1 MKTAKVLTVIGIAT
15 LAFFAIS
22 AASHAH
28 RIDGGHGMGYGMGYY
43 GHESGPGIFNRL
55 DVTDEQKS
63 ELREIFEEYRDSH
76 QALMQ
81 NMHDARQTVREAI
94 VTDGR
99 DSVAANEAI
108 ADLTDARDAMMDS
121 RLSMHDEVRDKLTP
135 EQLETFKES
144 GMGSH
149 GFGMTGHGGME
160 YGHMGGDGHNGD
172 CTG

>member
-1 MKTAKVLTVIGIAT
+1 MKTTKVLTVIGIAT

-28 RIDGGHGMGYGMGYY
+28 RFGGGHGMGYY
-43 GHESGPGIFNRL
+43 GHDSTRGTFSQLN
-55 DVTDEQKS
+55 VTDEQKS
-63 ELREIFEEYRDSH
+63 ELREIVEEYRDTH

-81 NMHDARQTVREAI
+81 NMHDARQTVRETV

-121 RLSMHDEVRDKLTP
+121 RLSFLDEVRDKLTP
-135 EQLETFKES
+135 EQLEIFKDS
-144 GMGSH
+144 GIGSH
-149 GFGMTGHGGME
+149 GFGMSGHGGMGH
-160 YGHMGGDGHNGD
+160 GHMGGGGYNGD
-172 CTG
+172 CPWQ